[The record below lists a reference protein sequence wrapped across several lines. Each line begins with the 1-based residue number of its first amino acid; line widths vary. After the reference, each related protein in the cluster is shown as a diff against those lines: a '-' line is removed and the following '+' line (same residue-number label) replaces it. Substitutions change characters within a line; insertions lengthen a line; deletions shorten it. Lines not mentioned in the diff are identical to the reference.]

1 MIEDELRAVFAR
13 HEELAPPAAPVRQAI
28 DRTVRRRRRRRLAFR
43 AAGAGLAV
51 LVAVSAPT
59 LARDLVPLPLHGAMA
74 PASTVPDRA
83 LNFLVLGLDGR
94 SVGLDQA
101 EMHYRADS
109 VFIVH
114 IPRDRSQ
121 AYLIALPRD
130 LGVDIPG
137 HGRGKINE
145 AFHHGSLRKNGKTDL
160 AAGAELTART
170 VGSFTGLSFDGTAIV
185 TYDGLRKFTDA
196 VGGVRICLDG
206 QVTSFHTGRVFPA
219 GCQEL
224 DGRDS
229 LDLLRQRR
237 GLPED
242 AHDRDR
248 NGQRFVKGL
257 LAKVAS
263 QETLTDPAKVLAL
276 LGVAGDG
283 LIVDTGDMA
292 VPDLVKVVY
301 DVANADLVGI
311 GWTFREGNIGQRQY
325 QELDP
330 LVSGSLFDAVRQ
342 DRLDEWVV
350 AHPEHIT
357 R

>member
-13 HEELAPPAAPVRQAI
+13 HEELTPPAAPVRQAI
-28 DRTVRRRRRRRLAFR
+28 DRTVRRRRRRRLALR

-51 LVAVSAPT
+51 LVAVSAPP
-59 LARDLVPLPLHGAMA
+59 LVGNLVQLPLHGAMA

-83 LNFLVLGLDGR
+83 LNFLVLGLDQWSNGKAH
-94 SVGLDQA
+94 L
-101 EMHYRADS
+101 ADS
-109 VFIVH
+109 VIIVH
-114 IPRDRSQ
+114 VPRDRSQ
-121 AYLIALPRD
+121 AYLIAIPRD
-130 LGVDIPG
+130 LAVNIPG
-137 HGRGKINE
+137 HGRGKVTE
-145 AFHHGSLRKNGKTDL
+145 AFFLGSYRESGSPDL
-160 AAGAELTART
+160 AAGTELTART
-170 VGSFTGLSFDGTAIV
+170 IGGFTGLNFDGTAV
-185 TYDGLRKFTDA
+185 VRYSGLRKLTDA
-196 VGGVRICLDG
+196 VGGVRICLDR

-237 GLPED
+237 GLPEG

-257 LAKVAS
+257 LAKIAN
-263 QETLTDPAKVLAL
+263 QETLTDPAKVVAL
-276 LGVAGDG
+276 LGVVGEG
-283 LIVDTGDMA
+283 LAVDTGDMA
-292 VPDLVKVVY
+292 VPDLVKALY

-311 GWTFREGNIGQRQY
+311 GWTFRGDGSGQY
-325 QELDP
+325 EELDP
-330 LVSGSLFDAVRQ
+330 VVSGSLFDAVRQ

-350 AHPEHIT
+350 AHPGQIT